1 MRRRS
6 MHLNDYW
13 RRMSLCGK
21 GVRLKILLKI
31 AFLGTEKKR
40 GWSGAVRRVEV
51 QTARQVDSSALFV
64 RLVDWEVVRCGLNV
78 RPILVVCIPPL

>member
-1 MRRRS
+1 

-31 AFLGTEKKR
+31 AFLGTEKSCVKL
-40 GWSGAVRRVEV
+40 WSGAVRRVEV